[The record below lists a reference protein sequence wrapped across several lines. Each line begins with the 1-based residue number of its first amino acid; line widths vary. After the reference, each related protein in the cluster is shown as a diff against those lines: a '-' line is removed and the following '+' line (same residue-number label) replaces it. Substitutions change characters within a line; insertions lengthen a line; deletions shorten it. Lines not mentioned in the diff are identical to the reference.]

1 MKKLLS
7 ILTMLVLSIS
17 MYAQREVTKFLGI
30 PVDGTKS
37 EMIRKLKAKGFEE
50 IPGSDGNLFG
60 EFNGS
65 EVILGVQTNNNKVW
79 RIVLMDAYVV
89 DEAKIKVR
97 FNRLCQQFSNNP
109 KYVAAG
115 DADYSLSEDFK
126 ISYEID
132 LHHKQIEATFFQ
144 KTSMIENDVDLVKR
158 CVWFLISISK
168 EKSNYGKYR
177 IFMFYENRDNAANG
191 EDL

>member
-1 MKKLLS
+1 
-7 ILTMLVLSIS
+7 MLVLSIS

-50 IPGSDGNLFG
+50 IPGSDGTLTG

-65 EVILGVQTNNNKVW
+65 EVLLGVQTNNNKVW

-109 KYVAAG
+109 KYVVAG

-132 LHHKQIEATFFQ
+132 VHHKQIEASFFQ
-144 KTSMIENDVDLVKR
+144 KASMIEDDVDLVKR
-158 CVWFLISISK
+158 CVWFLISK
-168 EKSNYGKYR
+168 EESNYGKYR

>member
-50 IPGSDGNLFG
+50 IPGSDGTLTG
-60 EFNGS
+60 EFNGR
-65 EVILGVQTNNNKVW
+65 EVYIYVQTNNNKVW
-79 RIVLMDAYVV
+79 RIAVVYVNSV
-89 DEAKIKVR
+89 DESQIKIR
-97 FNRLCQQFSNNP
+97 FNNLCWQFLDNP
-109 KYVAAG
+109 KYIPAY
-115 DADYSLSEDFK
+115 DTDFTLSDDYD
-126 ISYEID
+126 IGYEIST
-132 LHHKQIEATFFQ
+132 HHKQIEASFRQ
-144 KTSMIENDVDLVKR
+144 KISDVVDDDIDYR
-158 CVWFLISISK
+158 AVWFTIIEYK
-168 EKSNYGKYR
+168 YGKYR
-177 IFMFYENRDNAANG
+177 IALYYENIYNAANG